1 MPPVSPPRSFALI
14 YGAQFLGIGA
24 MTPFLPA
31 ILAEGGL
38 TAGQVGGVL
47 AAGSIMR
54 LLAAPL
60 GGRIADGAGD
70 VRLILA
76 ATALVA
82 AAGAAGF
89 GLAAG
94 LALLAAVQIAHSIA
108 MAPVI
113 PLTDALAVGAIRR
126 HGFDYARIRAAGSIT
141 YILGAVAAGQAV
153 GLWGPR
159 AAAWILAGAL
169 LATAFL
175 ALRLPDARRAGAT
188 AQGSLW
194 APLREPGFV
203 RILAIAAMVQGS
215 HAAYYAFSTLHW
227 QAAGLT
233 TGFIGVLWGFG
244 VVSEVLLFVYGRA
257 FVLRLGVRGLA
268 LLAAGAGVLRW
279 CTFALT
285 VEPAALIVV
294 QTLHGATFGAM
305 HLATMQA
312 LLGLPPGVSARAQTL
327 VASAISATS
336 GALMW
341 GSGLIYA
348 VAGGQAFLAM
358 AALCGIAF
366 VLALRLGR
374 AQAEAARA

>member
-1 MPPVSPPRSFALI
+1 MSPPRSFALI

-38 TAGQVGGVL
+38 TAGQVGGVM
-47 AAGSIMR
+47 AAGSIMK

-70 VRLILA
+70 ARVILA
-76 ATALVA
+76 ATAIVA

-94 LALLAAVQIAHSIA
+94 LALLVAVQIAYSIA

-113 PLTDALAVGAIRR
+113 PLTDALAVGAVRM
-126 HGFDYARIRAAGSIT
+126 HGFDYARVRASGSIT
-141 YILGAVAAGQAV
+141 YIMGAILAGQAV
-153 GLWGPR
+153 QLAGPR
-159 AAAWILAGAL
+159 VAAWIMAAAL
-169 LATAFL
+169 VATAIL
-175 ALRLPDARRAGAT
+175 ALRLPDSRRPGVVAR
-188 AQGSLW
+188 GSLW

-203 RILAIAAMVQGS
+203 RILVIAAMIQGS

-227 QAAGLT
+227 QAAGLS
-233 TGFIGVLWGFG
+233 TGFIGLLWGFG
-244 VVSEVLLFVYGRA
+244 VVSEVLLFIWGKP

-268 LLAAGAGVLRW
+268 LLAAGAGLLRW
-279 CTFALT
+279 SVFAVT
-285 VEPAALIVV
+285 TEPAVLLPV

-312 LLGLPPGVSARAQTL
+312 LLGLPSHVSARAQTL
-327 VASAISATS
+327 VASAVSAAS

-341 GSGLIYA
+341 VSGILYA
-348 VAGGQAFLAM
+348 AAGGDAFWAM
-358 AALCGIAF
+358 AALCGGGLL
-366 VLALRLGR
+366 LALRIR
-374 AQAEAARA
+374 

>member
-1 MPPVSPPRSFALI
+1 MSPPRSFALI

-24 MTPFLPA
+24 MMPFLPA

-38 TAGQVGGVL
+38 TSGEVGGVL
-47 AAGSIMR
+47 AAGSVMR

-70 VRLILA
+70 VRRILA

-89 GLAAG
+89 GLVAG

-141 YILGAVAAGQAV
+141 YILGAVVAGQAV

-169 LATAFL
+169 VTTAAL
-175 ALRLPDARRAGAT
+175 ALRLPDARRPGT
-188 AQGSLW
+188 VAQGSLW

-203 RILAIAAMVQGS
+203 RILAIAAMIQGS
-215 HAAYYAFSTLHW
+215 HAVYYAFSTLHW
-227 QAAGLT
+227 QAAGLS

-244 VVSEVLLFVYGRA
+244 VVSEVLLFVYGRP
-257 FVLRLGVRGLA
+257 FVARLGVRGLV
-268 LLAAGAGVLRW
+268 LLAAGSGVLRW
-279 CTFALT
+279 GVCAVT
-285 VEPAALIVV
+285 VEPAALLAA

-327 VASAISATS
+327 VASAVSAAS

-341 GSGLIYA
+341 SSGLLYA
-348 VAGGQAFLAM
+348 ATGGLAFLAM
-358 AALCGIAF
+358 AALCGAALL
-366 VLALRLGR
+366 LALPIRP
-374 AQAEAARA
+374 ARAIFGS